1 MSSKL
6 EGGVAYEVTFT
17 PTWTAASHPLDY
29 PAAGLVSGPH
39 FSGVI
44 GASHAASYDLFAT
57 PWRTFWQITFPQL
70 LPAIVAGFL
79 LSFTFAFDD
88 YLITTFVNGR
98 GTSTIPLYVFGQIR
112 KGVTPA
118 TNAVAAIMLMVTL
131 GILLIGQWLLSRQAR
146 KSGGRSGGVASMV
159 AENAAG

>member
-1 MSSKL
+1 MTCSRRR
-6 EGGVAYEVTFT
+6 GGR
-17 PTWTAASHPLDY
+17 
-29 PAAGLVSGPH
+29 SGR
-39 FSGVI
+39 S
-44 GASHAASYDLFAT
+44 
-57 PWRTFWQITFPQL
+57 RFPQL

-118 TNAVAAIMLMVTL
+118 TNAVAALMLMVTL
-131 GILLIGQWLLSRQAR
+131 GILLIGQWVLTRQAR
-146 KSGGRSGGVASMV
+146 RSGESGGGVAGIV
-159 AENAAG
+159 AENAGG